1 MLGRMRRL
9 ADHPRPIRY
18 RLEVDVDPERDRF
31 RGEVRIELG
40 ISAPIRRI
48 VLHAADLEIG
58 AVSIRDSDG
67 PVAVRRVTARAKHE
81 TLEIVL
87 GRALAPGVSELRIP
101 YEGPIRTDLRGL
113 YLARSGER
121 RYAATQ
127 LEAADARR
135 FFPCFD
141 EPAFKAR
148 FQISVTTRDRNS
160 VISNAPIRRTRRN
173 GRKKTVEFEET
184 AQLSTYLIALVVGE
198 LRASRTRRSGE
209 TPIRVWHVPGKEGL
223 SNFALEAAAESLSR
237 LERYFGLPYP
247 YRKLDLIA
255 VPDFEFGA
263 MENAGAVTFRE
274 SLLLCN
280 PKQATLAEKKRM
292 AEVIA
297 HELAH
302 MWFGD
307 LVTMAWWDDLWLNEA
322 FATWM
327 AFTIVSDWKP
337 EWNMWLDFEHGR
349 AAAFSLDGLQNTH
362 PIYTSVETPD
372 QATENFDLITYEKG
386 AAVVRMLERWLG
398 PAAFR
403 RGVRRYIRR
412 HREGNARAADLWR
425 ALDQASGRRVAA
437 VVRPWIERE
446 GFPLLAVEQTDR
458 AGRSELRLRQER
470 FFSSPRV
477 PDERRRQ
484 RWPIPVGVR
493 VRRSRGRDRLETHL
507 VTRTRTRI
515 DLGPAGSVRWCYAN
529 ALESG
534 FYCPVHASDLLG
546 RLGGEIDRLQP
557 AERMGLIGHQWAG
570 LRAGRA
576 EVGDLLELAV
586 ACQHEPQAEVLDAW
600 VGPLAGIEETVAP
613 GAGAE
618 GPERFRAWL
627 GERFGAPFAELGWR
641 PARREPDALRL
652 RRAALLRIAGGIA
665 EQPEILDAACEQ
677 LERYLLDRSALDA
690 NLAGSV
696 VELAARV
703 GDKARFDR
711 YLETMHEAATPQE
724 RTRFL
729 FALGAFRDPALCTR
743 ALELSLTDAVP
754 TQDVVPLLGKLLQN
768 RAAREPTWEFIQ
780 TRWPELSP
788 RVPGGLASRLVAALP
803 ALAGRRYRSEVAAFF
818 RAHPLPTAARAL
830 KQALERFDLDAEL
843 RRRAGP
849 ALEHWLASR

>member
-1 MLGRMRRL
+1 MLGRMPRL
-9 ADHPRPIRY
+9 ADHPTPIRY
-18 RLEVDVDPERDRF
+18 RLAVHVDPERDRF
-31 RGEVRIELG
+31 RGEVTIELS
-40 ISAPIRRI
+40 IATPIRRI

-58 AVSIRDSDG
+58 EVSIRDSEG
-67 PVAVRRVTARAKHE
+67 PAEVRRVTARAKRE
-81 TLEIVL
+81 TLEISL
-87 GRALAPGVSELRIP
+87 GRALAPGVAELRIP

-113 YLARSGER
+113 YLARSGAR

-127 LEAADARR
+127 LEATDARR

-141 EPAFKAR
+141 EPAHKAS
-148 FQISVTTRDRNS
+148 FQISVTTQDRNS
-160 VISNAPIRRTRRN
+160 VISNAPIRRIRRN

-184 AQLSTYLIALVVGE
+184 ARLSTYLIALVVGE
-198 LRASRTRRSGE
+198 LRSSRTRRSGD
-209 TPIRVWHVPGKEGL
+209 TPIRVWHVPDKHGL

-280 PKQATLAEKKRM
+280 PKQVTLSEKKRM

-362 PIYTSVETPD
+362 PIYTTVETPD
-372 QATENFDLITYEKG
+372 QAQENFDLITYEKG
-386 AAVVRMLERWLG
+386 AAVVRMIERWLG
-398 PAAFR
+398 AATFR

-412 HREGNARAADLWR
+412 HREGNARAADLWG
-425 ALDQASGRRVAA
+425 ALEEASGRRVAA
-437 VVRPWIERE
+437 VVRTWIERE
-446 GFPLLAVEQTDR
+446 GFPLVTVEQADR

-477 PDERRRQ
+477 ADERRKE

-493 VRRSRGRDRLETHL
+493 VRRSRGRDRFETHL
-507 VTRTRTRI
+507 MTRASTRI

-534 FYCPVHASDLLG
+534 FYHPLHSSALLAEFASEIE
-546 RLGGEIDRLQP
+546 RLEP
-557 AERMGLIGHQWAG
+557 PERMGLIGHQWAG
-570 LRAGRA
+570 LRGGRA
-576 EVGDLLELAV
+576 EIGDLLDLAV
-586 ACQHEPQAEVLDAW
+586 ACRHEPQAEVLDAW
-600 VGPLAGIEETVAP
+600 VGYLAGIEETVAP
-613 GAGAE
+613 GAGAD

-627 GERFGAPFAELGWR
+627 GEWFGPPFAELGWLA
-641 PARREPDALRL
+641 ARREPDALRL

-665 EQPEILDAACEQ
+665 EEPEIMDAACER

-711 YLETMHEAATPQE
+711 YLKTMREAVTPQE

-743 ALELSLTDAVP
+743 ALELSLTDAVR
-754 TQDVVPLLGKLLQN
+754 TQDVVPLLGKLMQN
-768 RAAREPTWEFIQ
+768 RAAREATWEFIQ

-788 RVPGGLASRLVAALP
+788 RVSGGLASRLVAALP
-803 ALAGRRYRSEVAAFF
+803 ALGGRRYRREVAAFF

-849 ALEHWLASR
+849 ALERWLASR